1 MAKLKINHY
10 VVGPVQTNCYF
21 AINDETKELIIIDPG
36 YSPKAIVRLNTL
48 VTILIFSGSAPTKFV
63 FKNKG
68 FGTFFQCLP
77 DLPLCLVAFIHIFPF
92 FSTKKDQV
100 NFSTQSV
107 NNNNI

>member
-1 MAKLKINHY
+1 MEIM
-10 VVGPVQTNCYF
+10 
-21 AINDETKELIIIDPG
+21 
-36 YSPKAIVRLNTL
+36 
-48 VTILIFSGSAPTKFV
+48 ILENKFV

-100 NFSTQSV
+100 NFSPQSV
-107 NNNNI
+107 NNNNQYS